1 MLGLADDPDHARY
14 IWTPA
19 KASPDVQ
26 PREKRLLLAIAERD
40 RWREQLRQAQTEAAG
55 TTTTDVSATKPAA

>member
-1 MLGLADDPDHARY
+1 M
-14 IWTPA
+14 PA
-19 KASPDVQ
+19 KASDPDVQ

-40 RWREQLRQAQTEAAG
+40 RWREQLRRAQDEAAG